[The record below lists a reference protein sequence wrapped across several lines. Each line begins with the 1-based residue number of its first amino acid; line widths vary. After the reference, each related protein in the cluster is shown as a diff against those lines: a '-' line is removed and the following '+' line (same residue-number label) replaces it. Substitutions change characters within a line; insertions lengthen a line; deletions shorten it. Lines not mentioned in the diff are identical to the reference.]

1 MKQIWFFKILINL
14 FFFFNNLD
22 DELILFLCLG
32 ELVSTLI
39 SPIGSL
45 ISLFPCFI
53 YFFILLFTF
62 LPPDTPPPRP
72 RRCQHS
78 VLEVTLFQ
86 ALWKGFVVVMN
97 ACFKITHVLQD
108 VASAA
113 LGSALLWGFTGFAS
127 PWLCFSLLSAPQDAH
142 PYKGWKHLPFPRW
155 QTLGLPP
162 DHPLQQMGEK
172 KGPQKMILGNPAT
185 LGMKLKLD
193 PHLPLQ
199 VKWTQGQFKTRIWK
213 LKQWE

>member
-1 MKQIWFFKILINL
+1 MVFLLQCSHPFSHSLTLDKTSGIFSLIQRSATPPSEEVSSLRQDDSPSFHSEGRNEQETPGHNMKQIWFFKILINL

-22 DELILFLCLG
+22 DELILFLCLE

-53 YFFILLFTF
+53 YIFILLFTF
-62 LPPDTPPPRP
+62 LPPDTPPPHP

-113 LGSALLWGFTGFAS
+113 LGSALL
-127 PWLCFSLLSAPQDAH
+127 
-142 PYKGWKHLPFPRW
+142 
-155 QTLGLPP
+155 
-162 DHPLQQMGEK
+162 
-172 KGPQKMILGNPAT
+172 
-185 LGMKLKLD
+185 
-193 PHLPLQ
+193 
-199 VKWTQGQFKTRIWK
+199 
-213 LKQWE
+213 